1 MMDEAFLENFR
12 AQMEGL
18 RRVAYVCSLNY
29 ALKRE
34 RRAHRYQRIWKRAH
48 RH

>member
-1 MMDEAFLENFR
+1 MDDALYENIR
-12 AQMEGL
+12 QQMEGL
-18 RRVAYVCSLNY
+18 RRVAYVWALNY